1 MKKIKFILSFC
12 ILSFCGLQLN
22 AQDIFIKISSPGTV
36 IEGESLVRGHEKEIN
51 VTSFGQEGSSCD
63 MASGGAG
70 QGNCKVTTS
79 SFAFD
84 MNISTAIIGLRRAL
98 YKGTHLAKVEISFNR
113 RGANPVEYY
122 KIVLA
127 DVLVSKITDA
137 TNGTTNVNQVQF
149 SASKFFWTYIPQTA
163 TGAPGTPVSFGWD
176 SQNNI
181 EWNGN

>member
-1 MKKIKFILSFC
+1 MKKIKFILSFG
-12 ILSFCGLQLN
+12 IFSFCGLQIF
-22 AQDIFIKISSPGTV
+22 AQDIFIRISSPGTT
-36 IEGESLVRGHEKEIN
+36 IEGESLVKGHERDIN

-63 MASGGAG
+63 IATGGAG

-113 RGANPVEYY
+113 KGGSLFEYY

-127 DVLVSKITDA
+127 DVIVSKITDA

-149 SASKFFWTYIPQTA
+149 SASKFFWTYIPQTSA
-163 TGAPGTPVSFGWD
+163 GGSGTPVSFGWD